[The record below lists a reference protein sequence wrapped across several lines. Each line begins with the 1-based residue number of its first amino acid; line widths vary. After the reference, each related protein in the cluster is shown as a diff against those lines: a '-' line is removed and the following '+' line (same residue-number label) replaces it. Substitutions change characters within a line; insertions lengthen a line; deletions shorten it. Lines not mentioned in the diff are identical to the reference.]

1 MYSKL
6 KLNYCFLKKC
16 FRSSVFHTHH
26 CLFESN
32 QTEVWLTQVSQ
43 HHSKRHLQSDLVLSS
58 GGKNRELL
66 LIDST
71 VDPTNS
77 AQFHFL
83 SSDTHLARRS
93 CWTPLLMIDSLILGE
108 NSTLSNC
115 SRQNVTTSFRVWPL
129 LGEKSQEWVGEWWA
143 RLWKSKL
150 GTSGNRRAFEDLGT
164 VYKKKSHKRCCLI
177 LENLR
182 MAKPVHPWIITLA
195 VLYFN
200 CHFVLNPH
208 ICANYS
214 SYAV

>member
-1 MYSKL
+1 MFQVFSASYSPL
-6 KLNYCFLKKC
+6 SFWEQSDWSMTH
-16 FRSSVFHTHH
+16 SSVAASFKETFAEWP
-26 CLFESN
+26 CSL
-32 QTEVWLTQVSQ
+32 L
-43 HHSKRHLQSDLVLSS
+43 

-66 LIDST
+66 LIDFT

-93 CWTPLLMIDSLILGE
+93 CWTPLLVIDSLILEE

-115 SRQNVTTSFRVWPL
+115 SRQNVTTSFRAWPL

-164 VYKKKSHKRCCLI
+164 V
-177 LENLR
+177 
-182 MAKPVHPWIITLA
+182 
-195 VLYFN
+195 
-200 CHFVLNPH
+200 
-208 ICANYS
+208 
-214 SYAV
+214 